1 MADHAHDMGLLAV
14 GIARIA
20 HRFTVDGQ
28 HGIVLSEGLMV
39 VFESAVEMRGVDPN
53 QDIANDR
60 FARHKVATVDSPAAK
75 SLSGFN
81 PKALGPV
88 GNGLVT
94 AHAAK
99 RGRTGNGQYGGQR
112 MTASLGTAWIGNSEE
127 ELIEG
132 LRLLGA

>member
-14 GIARIA
+14 GIAGIA

-81 PKALGPV
+81 SKALGPV
-88 GNGLVT
+88 GDGLVT
-94 AHAAK
+94 AHAAQ
-99 RGRTGNGQYGGQR
+99 GSGTSDGQHGGQR
-112 MTASLGTAWIGNSEE
+112 MASSLGAARVGNSEE

-132 LRLLGA
+132 LHLLGT